1 MAQILSGDMSSI
13 VCKENGKI
21 YRFEPKANETFN
33 VDIGGIRNNDDANQK
48 GTQGTL
54 LVQKNTFRG
63 KIDGPILYSKQ
74 SYEDLVKLAESPFEQ
89 EWQFSHINGTQYVS
103 VGGGVVVGDIQG
115 DSNAGTIAL
124 TIAASKFRVI

>member
-13 VCKENGKI
+13 VCKENGKD
-21 YRFEPKANETFN
+21 YRFEPKTNETFN
-33 VDIGGIRNNDDANQK
+33 IDTGGIRNNDDANQK

-74 SYEDLVKLAESPFEQ
+74 AYEDLVKLAESPFEQ
-89 EWQFSHINGTQYVS
+89 TWQFNHINGTQYVS
-103 VGGGVVVGDIQG
+103 VGGGIIVGDIQA
-115 DSNAGTIAL
+115 DSNAGTIQL
-124 TIAASKFRVI
+124 MVAASKFRVI